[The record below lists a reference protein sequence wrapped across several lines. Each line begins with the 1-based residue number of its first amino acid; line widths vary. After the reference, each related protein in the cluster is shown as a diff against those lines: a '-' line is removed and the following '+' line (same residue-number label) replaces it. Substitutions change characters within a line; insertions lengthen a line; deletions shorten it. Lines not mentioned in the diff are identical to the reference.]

1 MVVMLLLAGLFG
13 AGLAVVGAGLVYA
26 LLSIAELR
34 RAVRSMRVE
43 EQSLLA
49 ENPTKQSMLAGS
61 PTKQSSSCS
70 AATTATTTTEDCD
83 VEQQAIK
90 TPHVDSGTTSEE
102 EEDETVLPLIS
113 GLLYIEEEE
122 EEDKVRRLPKKM
134 TLAVEEKTWP
144 SDGPVTPLASSSQ
157 LFFLY

>member
-70 AATTATTTTEDCD
+70 AATTTTEDRD

-157 LFFLY
+157 VFFLY

>member
-1 MVVMLLLAGLFG
+1 MVVMLVLAGLFG

-43 EQSLLA
+43 EQSLLV

-70 AATTATTTTEDCD
+70 AATTTTTTEDRD

-122 EEDKVRRLPKKM
+122 EDDKVRRLPKKM

-157 LFFLY
+157 VFFLY